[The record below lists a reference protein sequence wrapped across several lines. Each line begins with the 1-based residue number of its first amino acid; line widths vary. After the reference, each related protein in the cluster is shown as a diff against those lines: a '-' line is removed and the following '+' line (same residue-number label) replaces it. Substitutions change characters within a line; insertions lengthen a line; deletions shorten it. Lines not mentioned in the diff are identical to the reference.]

1 MTVPPSSVIPGS
13 AGSGAVHEQYVQR
26 LRSRLAKPEIELT
39 DARDGLVDC
48 FVSSYFEGVKLGLA
62 GIVGIDASPDDV
74 ATVTTE
80 LFRKRLENHGA
91 SFENP
96 SIEALA
102 LVKEEVDREL
112 HFSELP
118 AELNAVH
125 DQVCSL
131 LLAKAEGTLD
141 HEGDTPVV
149 SSEPSRSEPT
159 SSAYTQADRPASSV
173 PTRADGVDAHLR
185 AALEKYLLEVAQAVR
200 HESTASLA
208 AKLERANVLLATI
221 AQFQ

>member
-141 HEGDTPVV
+141 HSQLLTDPEEAAEFVKATK
-149 SSEPSRSEPT
+149 
-159 SSAYTQADRPASSV
+159 
-173 PTRADGVDAHLR
+173 VDALAIAIGTGGASMGCGGWGGSRCCMPRKHSKFMSLCRRR
-185 AALEKYLLEVAQAVR
+185 AP
-200 HESTASLA
+200 
-208 AKLERANVLLATI
+208 
-221 AQFQ
+221 